1 MNEYQEFLKQ
11 KQKAKEHKG
20 FAALP
25 MNDKLFP
32 FQQFIVEHNLS
43 KGKHAVFADCG
54 LGKTVMELE
63 TASQIVRHTN
73 KPVLIL
79 APLVVVAQTQREAE
93 KFGFDLDKVTI
104 TNFENLHNINP
115 LEYAGLIV
123 DESSIMKNFEG
134 QIKKQL
140 FKYFHN
146 TPYKF
151 AFTATPSP
159 NDPMELANHS
169 EFLGYQSRLG
179 MLATYFINDQD
190 HTSKWRLKGHA
201 DKIFWQWMAS
211 WCVFI
216 DNPNSLGYEIEGYK
230 LPKLNIFEIIADGT
244 DFSNDKLTLTQRR
257 NVRKET
263 LNIRCQKA
271 ADIVNSSDEQ
281 WLIWCSLND
290 ESAKLK
296 EYINESYEV
305 KGSDNS
311 KYKAETMIK
320 FSNNEIKSLV
330 TKPSIAGFGMNWQQC
345 NNMIFVGLSDSYEQY
360 YQAIRRCW
368 RFGQTKEVN
377 VYIILSAKE
386 GTVKENIAR
395 KEEDAKYMQSQMVEL
410 TKEITQKELHSTSR
424 IVTEYIPQI
433 EMILPKLEEMKCKL

>member
-1 MNEYQEFLKQ
+1 MNEYHEFLKQ

-32 FQQFIVEHNLS
+32 FQQFIVERNIS

-79 APLVVVAQTQREAE
+79 APLVVVAQTKREAE

-104 TNFENLHNINP
+104 ANFENLHNISP
-115 LEYAGLIV
+115 QEYAGLIV

-140 FKYFHN
+140 FEYFHN

-201 DKIFWQWMAS
+201 VEKFYQFVSDWAIMLT
-211 WCVFI
+211 
-216 DNPNSLGYEIEGYK
+216 NPADIGYPMQGYDLSEVIYK
-230 LPKLNIFEIIADGT
+230 EHQLITEN
-244 DFSNDKLTLTQRR
+244 DFSNGMLFPSLAVSATDFNKELRRTKEQR
-257 NVRKET
+257 
-263 LNIRCQKA
+263 IAKA
-271 ADIVNSSDEQ
+271 IEIANANEEPHIV
-281 WLIWCSLND
+281 WVKHND
-290 ESAKLK
+290 EGK
-296 EYINESYEV
+296 EVTAGIRGAVEV
-305 KGSDNS
+305 SGSD
-311 KYKAETMIK
+311 KPEEKAQKLLDFVDGK
-320 FSNNEIKSLV
+320 FRVLV
-330 TKPSIAGFGMNWQQC
+330 TKPKIAQYGLNFQHCLNQTFMSPDFSFEGF
-345 NNMIFVGLSDSYEQY
+345 
-360 YQAIRRCW
+360 YQAVRRSH
-368 RFGQTKEVN
+368 RFGKKGYVTVN
-377 VYIILSAKE
+377 
-386 GTVKENIAR
+386 
-395 KEEDAKYMQSQMVEL
+395 
-410 TKEITQKELHSTSR
+410 
-424 IVTEYIPQI
+424 IVTTDTMQNVISIIKEKEKQFKQMQQL
-433 EMILPKLEEMKCKL
+433 MINNQTLWNNQNSQLYTAIA

>member
-1 MNEYQEFLKQ
+1 MNEYQEFLKS
-11 KQKAKEHKG
+11 KQKSKEHKG

-32 FQQFIVEHNLS
+32 FQQFIVERNIS

-63 TASQIVRHTN
+63 TASQIVRYTN

-93 KFGFDLDKVTI
+93 KFGFDLDKITI

-115 LEYAGLIV
+115 QEYAGLIV

-140 FKYFHN
+140 FEYFHN

-201 DKIFWQWMAS
+201 VEKFYQFVSS
-211 WCVFI
+211 WAI
-216 DNPNSLGYEIEGYK
+216 MLTNPADIGYPMQGYDLSEVIYK
-230 LPKLNIFEIIADGT
+230 EHQIIT
-244 DFSNDKLTLTQRR
+244 ENDFSNGMLFPNLAVSATDFNKELRRTKEQR
-257 NVRKET
+257 
-263 LNIRCQKA
+263 IAKA
-271 ADIVNSSDEQ
+271 IEIANANEDPHIV
-281 WLIWCSLND
+281 WVKHND
-290 ESAKLK
+290 EGK
-296 EYINESYEV
+296 EVTAGIRGAVEV
-305 KGSDNS
+305 SGSD
-311 KYKAETMIK
+311 KPEDKAQKLLDFVDGK
-320 FSNNEIKSLV
+320 FRVLV
-330 TKPSIAGFGMNWQQC
+330 TKPKIAQYGLNFQHCLNQTFMSPDFSFEGF
-345 NNMIFVGLSDSYEQY
+345 
-360 YQAIRRCW
+360 YQAVRRSH
-368 RFGQTKEVN
+368 RFGKKGDVTVN
-377 VYIILSAKE
+377 
-386 GTVKENIAR
+386 
-395 KEEDAKYMQSQMVEL
+395 
-410 TKEITQKELHSTSR
+410 
-424 IVTEYIPQI
+424 IVTTDTMQNVISIIKEKEKQFKQMQQL
-433 EMILPKLEEMKCKL
+433 MINNQTLWNNQNSQLYTAIA

>member
-32 FQQFIVEHNLS
+32 FQQFIVERNLS

-115 LEYAGLIV
+115 QEYAGLIV

-134 QIKKQL
+134 KIKQQL
-140 FKYFHN
+140 FEYFHN

-201 DKIFWQWMAS
+201 VEKFYQFVSEWAIMLT
-211 WCVFI
+211 
-216 DNPNSLGYEIEGYK
+216 NPADIGYPMQGYDLSEVIYK
-230 LPKLNIFEIIADGT
+230 EHQIIT
-244 DFSNDKLTLTQRR
+244 ENDFSNGMLFPNLAVSATDFNKELRRTKEQR
-257 NVRKET
+257 
-263 LNIRCQKA
+263 IAKA
-271 ADIVNSSDEQ
+271 IEIANANEEPHIV
-281 WLIWCSLND
+281 WVKHND
-290 ESAKLK
+290 EGK
-296 EYINESYEV
+296 EVTTGIRGAVEV
-305 KGSDNS
+305 SGSD
-311 KYKAETMIK
+311 KPEEKAQKLLDFVDGK
-320 FSNNEIKSLV
+320 FRVLV
-330 TKPSIAGFGMNWQQC
+330 TKPKIAQYGLNFQHCLNQTFMSPDFSFEGF
-345 NNMIFVGLSDSYEQY
+345 
-360 YQAIRRCW
+360 YQAVRRSH
-368 RFGQTKEVN
+368 RFGKKGDVTVN
-377 VYIILSAKE
+377 
-386 GTVKENIAR
+386 
-395 KEEDAKYMQSQMVEL
+395 
-410 TKEITQKELHSTSR
+410 
-424 IVTEYIPQI
+424 IVTTDTMQNVISIIREKEKQFKQMQQL
-433 EMILPKLEEMKCKL
+433 MINNQTLWNNQNSQLYTAIA

>member
-32 FQQFIVEHNLS
+32 FQQFIVERNLS

-73 KPVLIL
+73 KTVLIL
-79 APLVVVAQTQREAE
+79 APLVVVAQTKREAE

-115 LEYAGLIV
+115 QEYAGLIV

-140 FKYFHN
+140 FEYFHN

-201 DKIFWQWMAS
+201 VEKFYQFVSDWAIMLT
-211 WCVFI
+211 
-216 DNPNSLGYEIEGYK
+216 NPADIGYPMQGYDLSEVIYK
-230 LPKLNIFEIIADGT
+230 EHQLITEN
-244 DFSNDKLTLTQRR
+244 DFSNGMLFPSLAVSATDFNKELRRTKEQR
-257 NVRKET
+257 
-263 LNIRCQKA
+263 IAKA
-271 ADIVNSSDEQ
+271 IEIANANEDPHIV
-281 WLIWCSLND
+281 WVKHND
-290 ESAKLK
+290 EGK
-296 EYINESYEV
+296 EVTAGIRGAVEV
-305 KGSDNS
+305 SGSD
-311 KYKAETMIK
+311 KPEEKAQKLLDFVDGK
-320 FSNNEIKSLV
+320 FRVLV
-330 TKPSIAGFGMNWQQC
+330 TKPKIAQYGLNFQHCLNQTFMSPDFSFEGF
-345 NNMIFVGLSDSYEQY
+345 
-360 YQAIRRCW
+360 YQAVRRSH
-368 RFGQTKEVN
+368 RFGKKGDVTVN
-377 VYIILSAKE
+377 
-386 GTVKENIAR
+386 
-395 KEEDAKYMQSQMVEL
+395 
-410 TKEITQKELHSTSR
+410 
-424 IVTEYIPQI
+424 IVTTDTMQNVISIIKEKEKQFKQMQQL
-433 EMILPKLEEMKCKL
+433 MINNQTLWNNQNSQLYTAIA

>member
-32 FQQFIVEHNLS
+32 FQQFIVERNLS

-79 APLVVVAQTQREAE
+79 APLVVVAQTKRESE

-115 LEYAGLIV
+115 LDYAGLIV

-140 FKYFHN
+140 FEYFHN

-201 DKIFWQWMAS
+201 IEKFYQFVSDWAIMLT
-211 WCVFI
+211 
-216 DNPNSLGYEIEGYK
+216 NPADIGYPMQGYDLSEVIYK
-230 LPKLNIFEIIADGT
+230 EHQLITEN
-244 DFSNDKLTLTQRR
+244 DFSNGMLFPSLAVSATDFNKELRRTKEQR
-257 NVRKET
+257 
-263 LNIRCQKA
+263 IAKA
-271 ADIVNSSDEQ
+271 IEIANANEEPHIV
-281 WLIWCSLND
+281 WVKHND
-290 ESAKLK
+290 EGK
-296 EYINESYEV
+296 EVTAGIRGAVEV
-305 KGSDNS
+305 SGSD
-311 KYKAETMIK
+311 KPEEKAQKLLDFVDGK
-320 FSNNEIKSLV
+320 FRVLV
-330 TKPSIAGFGMNWQQC
+330 TKPKIAQYGLNFQHCLNQTFMSPDFSFEGF
-345 NNMIFVGLSDSYEQY
+345 
-360 YQAIRRCW
+360 YQAVRRSH
-368 RFGQTKEVN
+368 RFGKKGDVTVN
-377 VYIILSAKE
+377 
-386 GTVKENIAR
+386 
-395 KEEDAKYMQSQMVEL
+395 
-410 TKEITQKELHSTSR
+410 
-424 IVTEYIPQI
+424 IVTTDTMQNVISIIREKEKQFKQMQQL
-433 EMILPKLEEMKCKL
+433 MINNQTLWNNQNSQLYTAIA

>member
-32 FQQFIVEHNLS
+32 FQQFIVERNLS

-54 LGKTVMELE
+54 LGKTVMQLE
-63 TASQIVRHTN
+63 TATQIVRHAN

-79 APLVVVAQTQREAE
+79 APLVVVAQTKREAE

-104 TNFENLHNINP
+104 TNFENLHNVNP
-115 LEYAGLIV
+115 QEYAGLIV

-140 FKYFHN
+140 FEYFHN

-201 DKIFWQWMAS
+201 VEKFYQFVSDWAIMLT
-211 WCVFI
+211 
-216 DNPNSLGYEIEGYK
+216 NPADIGYPMQGYDLSEVIYK
-230 LPKLNIFEIIADGT
+230 EHQLITEN
-244 DFSNDKLTLTQRR
+244 DFSNGMLFPSLAVSATDFNKELRRTKEQR
-257 NVRKET
+257 
-263 LNIRCQKA
+263 IAKA
-271 ADIVNSSDEQ
+271 IEIANANEEPHIV
-281 WLIWCSLND
+281 WVKHND
-290 ESAKLK
+290 EGK
-296 EYINESYEV
+296 EVTAGIRGAVEV
-305 KGSDNS
+305 SGSD
-311 KYKAETMIK
+311 KPEEKAQKLLDFVDGK
-320 FSNNEIKSLV
+320 FRVLV
-330 TKPSIAGFGMNWQQC
+330 TKPKIAQYGLNFQHCLNQTFMSPDFSFEGF
-345 NNMIFVGLSDSYEQY
+345 
-360 YQAIRRCW
+360 YQAVRRSH
-368 RFGQTKEVN
+368 RFGKKGDVTVN
-377 VYIILSAKE
+377 
-386 GTVKENIAR
+386 
-395 KEEDAKYMQSQMVEL
+395 
-410 TKEITQKELHSTSR
+410 
-424 IVTEYIPQI
+424 IVTTDTMQNVISIIKEKEKQFKQMQQL
-433 EMILPKLEEMKCKL
+433 MINNQTLWNNQNSQLYTAIA

>member
-1 MNEYQEFLKQ
+1 MNEYQEFLKS
-11 KQKAKEHKG
+11 KQKSKEHKG
-20 FAALP
+20 FASLP

-32 FQQFIVEHNLS
+32 FQQFIVERNLS

-79 APLVVVAQTQREAE
+79 APLVVVAQTKREAE

-115 LEYAGLIV
+115 HEYAGLIV

-140 FKYFHN
+140 FEYFHN

-201 DKIFWQWMAS
+201 IEKFYQFVSS
-211 WCVFI
+211 WAI
-216 DNPNSLGYEIEGYK
+216 MLTNPADIGYPMQGYDLSEVIYK
-230 LPKLNIFEIIADGT
+230 EHQLITEN
-244 DFSNDKLTLTQRR
+244 DFSNGMLFPSLAVSATDFNKELRRTKEQR
-257 NVRKET
+257 
-263 LNIRCQKA
+263 IAKA
-271 ADIVNSSDEQ
+271 IEIANANEEPHIV
-281 WLIWCSLND
+281 WVKHND
-290 ESAKLK
+290 EGK
-296 EYINESYEV
+296 EVTAGIHGAVEV
-305 KGSDNS
+305 SGSD
-311 KYKAETMIK
+311 KPEEKAQKLLDFVDGK
-320 FSNNEIKSLV
+320 FRVLV
-330 TKPSIAGFGMNWQQC
+330 TKPKIAQYGLNFQHCLNQTFMSPDFSFEGF
-345 NNMIFVGLSDSYEQY
+345 
-360 YQAIRRCW
+360 YQAVRRSH
-368 RFGQTKEVN
+368 RFGKKGDVTVN
-377 VYIILSAKE
+377 
-386 GTVKENIAR
+386 
-395 KEEDAKYMQSQMVEL
+395 
-410 TKEITQKELHSTSR
+410 
-424 IVTEYIPQI
+424 IVTTDTMQNVISIIKEKEKQFKQMQQL
-433 EMILPKLEEMKCKL
+433 MINNQTLWNNQNTEPYTAIA

>member
-1 MNEYQEFLKQ
+1 MNEYQEFLKS

-32 FQQFIVEHNLS
+32 FQQFIVERNLS
-43 KGKHAVFADCG
+43 RGKHAVFADCG

-79 APLVVVAQTQREAE
+79 APLVVVAQTKREAE
-93 KFGFDLDKVTI
+93 KFGFDLNKVTI

-140 FKYFHN
+140 FEYFHN

-201 DKIFWQWMAS
+201 IEKFYQFVSS
-211 WCVFI
+211 WAI
-216 DNPNSLGYEIEGYK
+216 MLTNPADIGYPMQGYDLSEVIYK
-230 LPKLNIFEIIADGT
+230 DYQIIT
-244 DFSNDKLTLTQRR
+244 ENDFSNGMLFPNLAVSATDFNKELRRTKEQR
-257 NVRKET
+257 
-263 LNIRCQKA
+263 IAKA
-271 ADIVNSSDEQ
+271 IEIANANEDPHIV
-281 WLIWCSLND
+281 WVKHND
-290 ESAKLK
+290 EGK
-296 EYINESYEV
+296 EVTAGIRGAVEV
-305 KGSDNS
+305 SGSD
-311 KYKAETMIK
+311 KPEEKAQKLLDFVDGK
-320 FSNNEIKSLV
+320 FRVLV
-330 TKPSIAGFGMNWQQC
+330 TKPKIAQYGLNFQHCLNQTFMSPDFSFEGF
-345 NNMIFVGLSDSYEQY
+345 
-360 YQAIRRCW
+360 YQAVRRSH
-368 RFGQTKEVN
+368 RFGKKGDVTVN
-377 VYIILSAKE
+377 
-386 GTVKENIAR
+386 
-395 KEEDAKYMQSQMVEL
+395 
-410 TKEITQKELHSTSR
+410 
-424 IVTEYIPQI
+424 IVTTDTMQNVISIIREKEKQFKQMQQL
-433 EMILPKLEEMKCKL
+433 MINNQTLWNNQNSQLYTAIA

>member
-1 MNEYQEFLKQ
+1 MNEYQEFLKM

-32 FQQFIVEHNLS
+32 FQQFIVERNLS

-79 APLVVVAQTQREAE
+79 APLVVVAQTKREAE
-93 KFGFDLDKVTI
+93 KFGFDLDKITI

-134 QIKKQL
+134 KIKQQL
-140 FKYFHN
+140 FEYFHN

-201 DKIFWQWMAS
+201 VEKFYQFVSDWAIMLT
-211 WCVFI
+211 
-216 DNPNSLGYEIEGYK
+216 NPADIGYPMQGYDLSEVIYK
-230 LPKLNIFEIIADGT
+230 EHQLITEN
-244 DFSNDKLTLTQRR
+244 DFSNGMLFPSLAVSATEFNKELRRTKEQR
-257 NVRKET
+257 
-263 LNIRCQKA
+263 IAKA
-271 ADIVNSSDEQ
+271 IDIANANEEPHIV
-281 WLIWCSLND
+281 WVKHND
-290 ESAKLK
+290 EGK
-296 EYINESYEV
+296 EVTAGIRGAVEV
-305 KGSDNS
+305 SGSD
-311 KYKAETMIK
+311 KPEEKAQKLLDFVDGK
-320 FSNNEIKSLV
+320 FRVLV
-330 TKPSIAGFGMNWQQC
+330 TKPKIAQYGLNFQHCLNQTFMSPDFSFEGF
-345 NNMIFVGLSDSYEQY
+345 
-360 YQAIRRCW
+360 YQAVRRSH
-368 RFGQTKEVN
+368 RFGKKGDVTVN
-377 VYIILSAKE
+377 
-386 GTVKENIAR
+386 
-395 KEEDAKYMQSQMVEL
+395 
-410 TKEITQKELHSTSR
+410 
-424 IVTEYIPQI
+424 IVTTDTMQNVISIIKEKEKQFKQMQQL
-433 EMILPKLEEMKCKL
+433 MINNQTLWNNQNSQLYTAIA

>member
-1 MNEYQEFLKQ
+1 MNEYQEFLKS

-20 FAALP
+20 FASLP

-32 FQQFIVEHNLS
+32 FQQFIVERNLS

-79 APLVVVAQTQREAE
+79 APLVVVAQTKREAE

-140 FKYFHN
+140 FEYFHN

-201 DKIFWQWMAS
+201 IEKFYQFVSS
-211 WCVFI
+211 WAI
-216 DNPNSLGYEIEGYK
+216 MLTNPADIGYPMQGYDLSEVIYK
-230 LPKLNIFEIIADGT
+230 EHQLITEN
-244 DFSNDKLTLTQRR
+244 DFSNGMLFPSLAVSATDFNKELRRTKEQR
-257 NVRKET
+257 
-263 LNIRCQKA
+263 IAKA
-271 ADIVNSSDEQ
+271 IEIANANEEPHIV
-281 WLIWCSLND
+281 WVKHND
-290 ESAKLK
+290 EGK
-296 EYINESYEV
+296 EVTAGIHGAVEV
-305 KGSDNS
+305 SGSD
-311 KYKAETMIK
+311 KPEEKAQKLLDFVDGK
-320 FSNNEIKSLV
+320 FRVLV
-330 TKPSIAGFGMNWQQC
+330 TKPKIAQYGLNFQHCLNQTFMSPDFSFEGF
-345 NNMIFVGLSDSYEQY
+345 
-360 YQAIRRCW
+360 YQAVRRSH
-368 RFGQTKEVN
+368 RFGKKGDVTVN
-377 VYIILSAKE
+377 
-386 GTVKENIAR
+386 
-395 KEEDAKYMQSQMVEL
+395 
-410 TKEITQKELHSTSR
+410 
-424 IVTEYIPQI
+424 IVTTDTMQNVISIIKEKEKQFKQMQQL
-433 EMILPKLEEMKCKL
+433 MINNQTLWNNQNSQLYTAIA

>member
-1 MNEYQEFLKQ
+1 MNEYQEFLKS
-11 KQKAKEHKG
+11 KQRSKEHKG

-32 FQQFIVEHNLS
+32 FQQFIVERNIS

-63 TASQIVRHTN
+63 TATQIVRHTN

-115 LEYAGLIV
+115 QEYAGLIV

-134 QIKKQL
+134 EIKKQI
-140 FKYFHN
+140 FEYFHN

-190 HTSKWRLKGHA
+190 HTSKWRLKRHA
-201 DKIFWQWMAS
+201 IEKFYQFVSS
-211 WCVFI
+211 WAI
-216 DNPNSLGYEIEGYK
+216 MLTNPADIGYPMQGYDLSEVIYK
-230 LPKLNIFEIIADGT
+230 DHQIIT
-244 DFSNDKLTLTQRR
+244 ENDFSNGMLFPNLAVSATDFNKELRRTKEQR
-257 NVRKET
+257 
-263 LNIRCQKA
+263 IAKA
-271 ADIVNSSDEQ
+271 IEIANANEESHIV
-281 WLIWCSLND
+281 WVKHND
-290 ESAKLK
+290 EGK
-296 EYINESYEV
+296 EVTAGIHGAVEV
-305 KGSDNS
+305 SGSD
-311 KYKAETMIK
+311 KPEEKAQKLLDFVDGK
-320 FSNNEIKSLV
+320 FRVLV
-330 TKPSIAGFGMNWQQC
+330 TKPKIAQYGLNFQHCLNQTFMSPDFSFEGF
-345 NNMIFVGLSDSYEQY
+345 
-360 YQAIRRCW
+360 YQAVRRSH
-368 RFGQTKEVN
+368 RFGKKGDVTVN
-377 VYIILSAKE
+377 
-386 GTVKENIAR
+386 
-395 KEEDAKYMQSQMVEL
+395 
-410 TKEITQKELHSTSR
+410 
-424 IVTEYIPQI
+424 IVTTDTMQNVISIIKEKEKQFKQMQQL
-433 EMILPKLEEMKCKL
+433 MINNQTLWNNQNSQLYTAIA

>member
-1 MNEYQEFLKQ
+1 MNEYHEFLKQ

-32 FQQFIVEHNLS
+32 FQQFIVERNLS

-79 APLVVVAQTQREAE
+79 APLVVVAQTKREAE
-93 KFGFDLDKVTI
+93 KFGFDLDKITI

-115 LEYAGLIV
+115 QEYAGLIV

-140 FKYFHN
+140 FEYFHN

-201 DKIFWQWMAS
+201 VEKFYQFVSEWAIMLT
-211 WCVFI
+211 
-216 DNPNSLGYEIEGYK
+216 NPADIGYPMQGYDLSEVIYK
-230 LPKLNIFEIIADGT
+230 EHQLITEN
-244 DFSNDKLTLTQRR
+244 DFSNGMLFPSLAVSATDFNKELRRTKEQR
-257 NVRKET
+257 
-263 LNIRCQKA
+263 IAKA
-271 ADIVNSSDEQ
+271 IEIANANEEPHIV
-281 WLIWCSLND
+281 WVKHND
-290 ESAKLK
+290 EGK
-296 EYINESYEV
+296 EVTAGIRGAVEV
-305 KGSDNS
+305 SGSD
-311 KYKAETMIK
+311 KPEEKAQKLLDFVDGK
-320 FSNNEIKSLV
+320 FRVLV
-330 TKPSIAGFGMNWQQC
+330 TKPKIAQYGLNFQHCLNQTFMSPDFSFEGF
-345 NNMIFVGLSDSYEQY
+345 
-360 YQAIRRCW
+360 YQAVRRSH
-368 RFGQTKEVN
+368 RFGKKGDVTVN
-377 VYIILSAKE
+377 
-386 GTVKENIAR
+386 
-395 KEEDAKYMQSQMVEL
+395 
-410 TKEITQKELHSTSR
+410 
-424 IVTEYIPQI
+424 IVTTDTMQNVISIIKEKEKQFKQMQQL
-433 EMILPKLEEMKCKL
+433 MINNQTLWNNQNSQLYTAIA

>member
-32 FQQFIVEHNLS
+32 FQQFIVERNLS

-79 APLVVVAQTQREAE
+79 APLVVVAQTKREAE

-115 LEYAGLIV
+115 QEYAGLIV

-140 FKYFHN
+140 FEYFHN

-201 DKIFWQWMAS
+201 VEKFYQFVSDWAIMLT
-211 WCVFI
+211 
-216 DNPNSLGYEIEGYK
+216 NPADIGYPMQGYDLSEVIYK
-230 LPKLNIFEIIADGT
+230 EHQLITKN
-244 DFSNDKLTLTQRR
+244 DFSNGMLFPSLAVSATEFNKELRRTKEQR
-257 NVRKET
+257 
-263 LNIRCQKA
+263 IAKA
-271 ADIVNSSDEQ
+271 IDIANANEEPHIV
-281 WLIWCSLND
+281 WVKHND
-290 ESAKLK
+290 EGK
-296 EYINESYEV
+296 EVTAGIRGAVEV
-305 KGSDNS
+305 SGSD
-311 KYKAETMIK
+311 KPEEKAQKLLDFVDGK
-320 FSNNEIKSLV
+320 FRVLV
-330 TKPSIAGFGMNWQQC
+330 TKPKIAQYGLNFQHCLNQTFMSPDFSFEGF
-345 NNMIFVGLSDSYEQY
+345 
-360 YQAIRRCW
+360 YQAVRRSH
-368 RFGQTKEVN
+368 RFGKKGDVTVN
-377 VYIILSAKE
+377 
-386 GTVKENIAR
+386 
-395 KEEDAKYMQSQMVEL
+395 
-410 TKEITQKELHSTSR
+410 
-424 IVTEYIPQI
+424 IVTTDTMQNVISIIKEKEKQFKQMQQL
-433 EMILPKLEEMKCKL
+433 MINNQTLWNNQNSQLYTAIA

>member
-32 FQQFIVEHNLS
+32 FQQFIVERNLS

-63 TASQIVRHTN
+63 TANQIVRHTN
-73 KPVLIL
+73 KPVIIL
-79 APLVVVAQTQREAE
+79 APLVVVAQTKREAE

-115 LEYAGLIV
+115 QEYAGLIV

-140 FKYFHN
+140 FEYFHN

-201 DKIFWQWMAS
+201 VEKFYQFVSS
-211 WCVFI
+211 WAI
-216 DNPNSLGYEIEGYK
+216 MLTNPADIGYPMQGYDLSEVIYK
-230 LPKLNIFEIIADGT
+230 EHQLITEN
-244 DFSNDKLTLTQRR
+244 DFSNGMLFPSLAVSATDFNKELRRTKEQR
-257 NVRKET
+257 
-263 LNIRCQKA
+263 IAKA
-271 ADIVNSSDEQ
+271 IEIANANEEPHIV
-281 WLIWCSLND
+281 WVKHND
-290 ESAKLK
+290 EGK
-296 EYINESYEV
+296 EVTAGIRGAVEV
-305 KGSDNS
+305 SGSD
-311 KYKAETMIK
+311 KPEEKAQKLLDFVDGK
-320 FSNNEIKSLV
+320 FRVLV
-330 TKPSIAGFGMNWQQC
+330 TKPKIAQYGLNFQHCLNQTFMSPDFSFEGF
-345 NNMIFVGLSDSYEQY
+345 
-360 YQAIRRCW
+360 YQAVRRSH
-368 RFGQTKEVN
+368 RFGKKGDVTVN
-377 VYIILSAKE
+377 
-386 GTVKENIAR
+386 
-395 KEEDAKYMQSQMVEL
+395 
-410 TKEITQKELHSTSR
+410 
-424 IVTEYIPQI
+424 IVTTDTMQNVISIIKEKEKQFKQMQQL
-433 EMILPKLEEMKCKL
+433 MINNQTLWNSQNSQPYTAIA

>member
-32 FQQFIVEHNLS
+32 FQQFIVERNIS

-79 APLVVVAQTQREAE
+79 APLVVVAQTKREAE

-104 TNFENLHNINP
+104 TNFENLHKINP
-115 LEYAGLIV
+115 QEYAGLIV

-140 FKYFHN
+140 FEYFHN

-201 DKIFWQWMAS
+201 VEKFYQFVSS
-211 WCVFI
+211 WAI
-216 DNPNSLGYEIEGYK
+216 MLTNPSDIGYPMQGYDLSEVIYK
-230 LPKLNIFEIIADGT
+230 EHQLITEN
-244 DFSNDKLTLTQRR
+244 DFSNGMLFPSLAVSATDFNKELRRTKDQR
-257 NVRKET
+257 
-263 LNIRCQKA
+263 IAKA
-271 ADIVNSSDEQ
+271 IDIANANEEPHIV
-281 WLIWCSLND
+281 WVKHND
-290 ESAKLK
+290 EGK
-296 EYINESYEV
+296 EVTTGISGAVEV
-305 KGSDNS
+305 SGSD
-311 KYKAETMIK
+311 KPEEKAQKLLDFVDGK
-320 FSNNEIKSLV
+320 FRVLV
-330 TKPSIAGFGMNWQQC
+330 TKPKIAQYGLNFQHCLNQTFMSPDFSFEGF
-345 NNMIFVGLSDSYEQY
+345 
-360 YQAIRRCW
+360 YQAVRRSH
-368 RFGQTKEVN
+368 RFGKKGDVTVN
-377 VYIILSAKE
+377 
-386 GTVKENIAR
+386 
-395 KEEDAKYMQSQMVEL
+395 
-410 TKEITQKELHSTSR
+410 
-424 IVTEYIPQI
+424 IVTTDTMQNVISIIKEKEKQFKQMQQL
-433 EMILPKLEEMKCKL
+433 MINNQTLWNNQNTEPYTAIA

>member
-1 MNEYQEFLKQ
+1 MNEYQEFLKS
-11 KQKAKEHKG
+11 KQKSKEHKG

-32 FQQFIVEHNLS
+32 FQQFIVERNLS

-140 FKYFHN
+140 FEYFHN

-201 DKIFWQWMAS
+201 IEKFYQFVSS
-211 WCVFI
+211 WAI
-216 DNPNSLGYEIEGYK
+216 MLTNPADIGYPMQGYDLSEVIYK
-230 LPKLNIFEIIADGT
+230 EHQLITEN
-244 DFSNDKLTLTQRR
+244 DFSNGMLFPSLAVSATDFNKELRRTKEQR
-257 NVRKET
+257 
-263 LNIRCQKA
+263 IAKA
-271 ADIVNSSDEQ
+271 IEIANANEEPHIV
-281 WLIWCSLND
+281 WVKHND
-290 ESAKLK
+290 EGK
-296 EYINESYEV
+296 EVTAGIHGAVEV
-305 KGSDNS
+305 SGSD
-311 KYKAETMIK
+311 KPEEKAQKLLDFVDGK
-320 FSNNEIKSLV
+320 FRVLV
-330 TKPSIAGFGMNWQQC
+330 TKPKIAQYGLNFQHCLNQTFMSPDFSFEGF
-345 NNMIFVGLSDSYEQY
+345 
-360 YQAIRRCW
+360 YQAVRRSH
-368 RFGQTKEVN
+368 RFGKKGDVTVN
-377 VYIILSAKE
+377 
-386 GTVKENIAR
+386 
-395 KEEDAKYMQSQMVEL
+395 
-410 TKEITQKELHSTSR
+410 
-424 IVTEYIPQI
+424 IVTTDTMQNVISIIREKEKQFKQMQQL
-433 EMILPKLEEMKCKL
+433 MINNQTLWNNQNTEPYTAIA

>member
-1 MNEYQEFLKQ
+1 MNEYQEFLKS
-11 KQKAKEHKG
+11 KQKSKEHKG

-32 FQQFIVEHNLS
+32 FQQFIVERNLS

-73 KPVLIL
+73 KPVLII
-79 APLVVVAQTQREAE
+79 APLVVVAQTKREAE
-93 KFGFDLDKVTI
+93 KFEFDIDKVTI

-115 LEYAGLIV
+115 QEYAGLIV

-140 FKYFHN
+140 FEYFHN

-201 DKIFWQWMAS
+201 VEKFYQFVSDWAIMLT
-211 WCVFI
+211 
-216 DNPNSLGYEIEGYK
+216 NPADIGYPMQGYDLSEVIYK
-230 LPKLNIFEIIADGT
+230 EHQIIT
-244 DFSNDKLTLTQRR
+244 ENDFSNGMLFPSLAVSATDFNKELRRTKEQR
-257 NVRKET
+257 
-263 LNIRCQKA
+263 IAKA
-271 ADIVNSSDEQ
+271 IEIANA
-281 WLIWCSLND
+281 ND
-290 ESAKLK
+290 EPHIVWVKHNDEGK
-296 EYINESYEV
+296 EVTAGIRGAVEV
-305 KGSDNS
+305 SGSD
-311 KYKAETMIK
+311 KPEEKAQKLLDFVDGK
-320 FSNNEIKSLV
+320 FRVLV
-330 TKPSIAGFGMNWQQC
+330 TKPKIAQYGLNFQHCLNQTFMSPDFSFEGF
-345 NNMIFVGLSDSYEQY
+345 
-360 YQAIRRCW
+360 YQAVRRSH
-368 RFGQTKEVN
+368 RFGKKGDVTVN
-377 VYIILSAKE
+377 
-386 GTVKENIAR
+386 
-395 KEEDAKYMQSQMVEL
+395 
-410 TKEITQKELHSTSR
+410 
-424 IVTEYIPQI
+424 IVTTDTMQNVISIIKEKEKQFKQMQQL
-433 EMILPKLEEMKCKL
+433 MINNQTLWNNQNSQLYTATA

>member
-32 FQQFIVEHNLS
+32 FQQFIVERNLS

-54 LGKTVMELE
+54 LGKTVMEIE

-79 APLVVVAQTQREAE
+79 APLVVVAQTKREAE

-115 LEYAGLIV
+115 QEYAGLIV

-140 FKYFHN
+140 FEYFHN

-201 DKIFWQWMAS
+201 VEKFYQFVSDWAIMLT
-211 WCVFI
+211 
-216 DNPNSLGYEIEGYK
+216 NPADIGYPMQGYDLSEVIYK
-230 LPKLNIFEIIADGT
+230 EHQLITEN
-244 DFSNDKLTLTQRR
+244 DFSNGMLFPSLAVSATEFNKELRRTKEQRIAKAIDIA
-257 NVRKET
+257 NANEEPHIVWVKHNDEGKEVT
-263 LNIRCQKA
+263 
-271 ADIVNSSDEQ
+271 ADIRGAV
-281 WLIWCSLND
+281 
-290 ESAKLK
+290 
-296 EYINESYEV
+296 EV
-305 KGSDNS
+305 SGSD
-311 KYKAETMIK
+311 KPEEKAQKLLDFVDGK
-320 FSNNEIKSLV
+320 FRVLV
-330 TKPSIAGFGMNWQQC
+330 TKPKIAQYGLNFQHCLNQTFMSPDFSFEGF
-345 NNMIFVGLSDSYEQY
+345 
-360 YQAIRRCW
+360 YQAVRRSH
-368 RFGQTKEVN
+368 RFGKKGDVTVN
-377 VYIILSAKE
+377 
-386 GTVKENIAR
+386 
-395 KEEDAKYMQSQMVEL
+395 
-410 TKEITQKELHSTSR
+410 
-424 IVTEYIPQI
+424 IVTTDTMQNVISIIKEKEKQFKQMQQL
-433 EMILPKLEEMKCKL
+433 MINNQTLWNNQNSQLYTAIA

>member
-1 MNEYQEFLKQ
+1 MNEYQEFLKS
-11 KQKAKEHKG
+11 KQRSKEHKG

-32 FQQFIVEHNLS
+32 FQQFIVERNLS

-63 TASQIVRHTN
+63 TATQIVRHTN

-115 LEYAGLIV
+115 QEYAGLIV

-134 QIKKQL
+134 KIKQQL
-140 FKYFHN
+140 FEYFHN

-201 DKIFWQWMAS
+201 IEKFYQFVSS
-211 WCVFI
+211 WAI
-216 DNPNSLGYEIEGYK
+216 MLTNPADIGYPMQGYDLSDVIYK
-230 LPKLNIFEIIADGT
+230 DHQIITENDFSNGMLFPNLAVSAT
-244 DFSNDKLTLTQRR
+244 DFSKELRRTKEQR
-257 NVRKET
+257 
-263 LNIRCQKA
+263 IAKA
-271 ADIVNSSDEQ
+271 IEIANANEDPHIV
-281 WLIWCSLND
+281 WVKHND
-290 ESAKLK
+290 EGK
-296 EYINESYEV
+296 EVTAGIRGAVEV
-305 KGSDNS
+305 SGSD
-311 KYKAETMIK
+311 KPEDKAQKLLDFVDGK
-320 FSNNEIKSLV
+320 FRVLV
-330 TKPSIAGFGMNWQQC
+330 TKPKIAQYGLNFQHCLNQTFMSPDFSFEGF
-345 NNMIFVGLSDSYEQY
+345 
-360 YQAIRRCW
+360 YQAVRRSH
-368 RFGQTKEVN
+368 RFGKKGDVTVN
-377 VYIILSAKE
+377 
-386 GTVKENIAR
+386 
-395 KEEDAKYMQSQMVEL
+395 
-410 TKEITQKELHSTSR
+410 
-424 IVTEYIPQI
+424 IVTTDTMQNVISIIKEKEKQFKQMQQL
-433 EMILPKLEEMKCKL
+433 MINNQTLWNNQNSQLYTATA

>member
-32 FQQFIVEHNLS
+32 FQQFIVERNLS

-73 KPVLIL
+73 KPVIIL
-79 APLVVVAQTQREAE
+79 APLVVVAQTKREAE
-93 KFGFDLDKVTI
+93 KFGFDLDKVMI

-115 LEYAGLIV
+115 QEYAGLIV

-134 QIKKQL
+134 KIKKQL
-140 FKYFHN
+140 FEYFHN

-201 DKIFWQWMAS
+201 VEKFYQFVSDWAIMLT
-211 WCVFI
+211 
-216 DNPNSLGYEIEGYK
+216 NPADIGYPMQGYDLSEVIYK
-230 LPKLNIFEIIADGT
+230 EHQLITEN
-244 DFSNDKLTLTQRR
+244 DFSNGMLFPSLAVSATDFNKELRRTKDQR
-257 NVRKET
+257 
-263 LNIRCQKA
+263 IAKA
-271 ADIVNSSDEQ
+271 IEIANANEEPHIV
-281 WLIWCSLND
+281 WVKHND
-290 ESAKLK
+290 EGKEVTAGIRGAVEVSGGDKPEEKAQKLLDF
-296 EYINESYEV
+296 V
-305 KGSDNS
+305 DG
-311 KYKAETMIK
+311 K
-320 FSNNEIKSLV
+320 FRVLV
-330 TKPSIAGFGMNWQQC
+330 TKPKIAQYGLNFQHCLNQTFMSPDFSFEGF
-345 NNMIFVGLSDSYEQY
+345 
-360 YQAIRRCW
+360 YQAVRRSH
-368 RFGQTKEVN
+368 RFGKKGDVTVN
-377 VYIILSAKE
+377 
-386 GTVKENIAR
+386 
-395 KEEDAKYMQSQMVEL
+395 
-410 TKEITQKELHSTSR
+410 
-424 IVTEYIPQI
+424 IVTTDTMQNVISIIKEKEKQFKQMQQL
-433 EMILPKLEEMKCKL
+433 MINNQTLWNNQNSQLYTAIA

>member
-1 MNEYQEFLKQ
+1 MNEYQEFLKS
-11 KQKAKEHKG
+11 KQKSKEHKG
-20 FAALP
+20 FASLP

-32 FQQFIVEHNLS
+32 FQQFIVERNLS

-54 LGKTVMELE
+54 LGKTIMELE

-79 APLVVVAQTQREAE
+79 APLVVVAQTKRESE

-140 FKYFHN
+140 FEYFHN

-201 DKIFWQWMAS
+201 IEKFYQFVSS
-211 WCVFI
+211 WAI
-216 DNPNSLGYEIEGYK
+216 MLTNPADIGYPMQGYDLSEVIYK
-230 LPKLNIFEIIADGT
+230 EHQIIT
-244 DFSNDKLTLTQRR
+244 ENDFSNGMLFPSLAVSATDFNKELRRTKEQR
-257 NVRKET
+257 
-263 LNIRCQKA
+263 IAKA
-271 ADIVNSSDEQ
+271 IEIANANEEPHIV
-281 WLIWCSLND
+281 WVKHND
-290 ESAKLK
+290 EGK
-296 EYINESYEV
+296 EVTAGIRGAVEV
-305 KGSDNS
+305 SGSD
-311 KYKAETMIK
+311 KPEEKAQKLLDFVDGK
-320 FSNNEIKSLV
+320 FRVLV
-330 TKPSIAGFGMNWQQC
+330 TKPKIAQYGLNFQHCLNQTFMSPDFSFEGF
-345 NNMIFVGLSDSYEQY
+345 
-360 YQAIRRCW
+360 YQAVRRSH
-368 RFGQTKEVN
+368 RFGKKGDVTVN
-377 VYIILSAKE
+377 
-386 GTVKENIAR
+386 
-395 KEEDAKYMQSQMVEL
+395 
-410 TKEITQKELHSTSR
+410 
-424 IVTEYIPQI
+424 IVTTDTMQNVISIIKEKEKQFKQMQQL
-433 EMILPKLEEMKCKL
+433 MINNQTLWNNQNSQLYTAIA

>member
-1 MNEYQEFLKQ
+1 MNEYQEFLKS

-32 FQQFIVEHNLS
+32 FQQFIVERNLS

-79 APLVVVAQTQREAE
+79 APLVVVAQTKREAE

-115 LEYAGLIV
+115 QEYAGLIV

-134 QIKKQL
+134 EIKKQI
-140 FKYFHN
+140 FEYFHN

-201 DKIFWQWMAS
+201 IEKFYQFVSS
-211 WCVFI
+211 WAI
-216 DNPNSLGYEIEGYK
+216 MLTNPADIGYPMQGYDLSEVIYK
-230 LPKLNIFEIIADGT
+230 EHQIIT
-244 DFSNDKLTLTQRR
+244 ENDFSNGMLFPSLAVSATDFNKELRRTKEQR
-257 NVRKET
+257 
-263 LNIRCQKA
+263 IAKA
-271 ADIVNSSDEQ
+271 IEIANANEEPHIV
-281 WLIWCSLND
+281 WVKHND
-290 ESAKLK
+290 EGK
-296 EYINESYEV
+296 EVTAGIRGAVEV
-305 KGSDNS
+305 SGSD
-311 KYKAETMIK
+311 KPKEKAQKLLDFVDGK
-320 FSNNEIKSLV
+320 FRVLV
-330 TKPSIAGFGMNWQQC
+330 TKPKIAQYGLNFQHCLNQTFMSPDFSFEGF
-345 NNMIFVGLSDSYEQY
+345 
-360 YQAIRRCW
+360 YQAVRRSH
-368 RFGQTKEVN
+368 RFGKKGDVTVN
-377 VYIILSAKE
+377 
-386 GTVKENIAR
+386 
-395 KEEDAKYMQSQMVEL
+395 
-410 TKEITQKELHSTSR
+410 
-424 IVTEYIPQI
+424 IVTTDTMQNVISIIKEKEKQFKQMQQL
-433 EMILPKLEEMKCKL
+433 MINNQTLWNNQNSQLYTAIA

>member
-11 KQKAKEHKG
+11 KQKSKEHKG

-32 FQQFIVEHNLS
+32 FQQFIVERNLS

-134 QIKKQL
+134 KIKQQL
-140 FKYFHN
+140 FEYFHN

-201 DKIFWQWMAS
+201 IEKFYQFVSS
-211 WCVFI
+211 WAI
-216 DNPNSLGYEIEGYK
+216 MLTNPADIGYPMQGYDLSDVIYK
-230 LPKLNIFEIIADGT
+230 EHQIIT
-244 DFSNDKLTLTQRR
+244 ENDFSNGMLFPNLAVSATDFNKELRRTKEQR
-257 NVRKET
+257 
-263 LNIRCQKA
+263 IAKA
-271 ADIVNSSDEQ
+271 IEIANANEDPHIV
-281 WLIWCSLND
+281 WVKHND
-290 ESAKLK
+290 EGK
-296 EYINESYEV
+296 EVTAGIRGAVEV
-305 KGSDNS
+305 SGSD
-311 KYKAETMIK
+311 KPEEKAQKLLDFVDGK
-320 FSNNEIKSLV
+320 FRVLV
-330 TKPSIAGFGMNWQQC
+330 TKPKIAQYGLNFQHCLNQTFMSPDFSFEGF
-345 NNMIFVGLSDSYEQY
+345 
-360 YQAIRRCW
+360 YQAVRRSH
-368 RFGQTKEVN
+368 RFGKKGDVTVN
-377 VYIILSAKE
+377 
-386 GTVKENIAR
+386 
-395 KEEDAKYMQSQMVEL
+395 
-410 TKEITQKELHSTSR
+410 
-424 IVTEYIPQI
+424 IVTTDTMQNVISIIKEKEKQFKQMQQL
-433 EMILPKLEEMKCKL
+433 MINNQTLWNNQNSQLYTAIA

>member
-1 MNEYQEFLKQ
+1 MNEYQEFLKS

-32 FQQFIVEHNLS
+32 FQQFIVERNLS

-79 APLVVVAQTQREAE
+79 APLVVVAQTKREAE
-93 KFGFDLDKVTI
+93 KFGFDLDKITI

-115 LEYAGLIV
+115 QEYAGLIV

-140 FKYFHN
+140 FEYFHN

-190 HTSKWRLKGHA
+190 HTSKWRLKRHA
-201 DKIFWQWMAS
+201 VEKFYQFVSS
-211 WCVFI
+211 WAI
-216 DNPNSLGYEIEGYK
+216 MLTNPADIGYPMQGYDLSEVIYK
-230 LPKLNIFEIIADGT
+230 EHQLITEN
-244 DFSNDKLTLTQRR
+244 DFSNGMLFPNLAVSATDFNKELRRTKEQR
-257 NVRKET
+257 
-263 LNIRCQKA
+263 ISKA
-271 ADIVNSSDEQ
+271 IEIANANEEPHIV
-281 WLIWCSLND
+281 WVKHND
-290 ESAKLK
+290 EGK
-296 EYINESYEV
+296 EVTAGIHGAVEV
-305 KGSDNS
+305 SGSD
-311 KYKAETMIK
+311 KPEEKAQKLLDFVDGK
-320 FSNNEIKSLV
+320 FRVLV
-330 TKPSIAGFGMNWQQC
+330 TKPKIAQYGLNFQHCLNQTFMSPDFSFEGF
-345 NNMIFVGLSDSYEQY
+345 
-360 YQAIRRCW
+360 YQAVRRSH
-368 RFGQTKEVN
+368 RFGKKGDVTVN
-377 VYIILSAKE
+377 
-386 GTVKENIAR
+386 
-395 KEEDAKYMQSQMVEL
+395 
-410 TKEITQKELHSTSR
+410 
-424 IVTEYIPQI
+424 IVTTDTMQNVISIIKEKEKQFKQMQQL
-433 EMILPKLEEMKCKL
+433 MINNQTLWNNQNSQLYTVIA

>member
-32 FQQFIVEHNLS
+32 FQQFIVERNLS

-73 KPVLIL
+73 KPVLII
-79 APLVVVAQTQREAE
+79 APLVVVAQTKREAE

-104 TNFENLHNINP
+104 TNFENLHNVNP
-115 LEYAGLIV
+115 QEYAGLIV

-140 FKYFHN
+140 FEYFHN

-201 DKIFWQWMAS
+201 VEKFYQFVSS
-211 WCVFI
+211 WAI
-216 DNPNSLGYEIEGYK
+216 MLTNPADIGYPMQGYDLSEVIYK
-230 LPKLNIFEIIADGT
+230 EHQLITEN
-244 DFSNDKLTLTQRR
+244 DFSNGMLFPSLAVSATDFNKELRRTKEQR
-257 NVRKET
+257 
-263 LNIRCQKA
+263 IAKA
-271 ADIVNSSDEQ
+271 IEIANANEEPHIV
-281 WLIWCSLND
+281 WVKHND
-290 ESAKLK
+290 EGK
-296 EYINESYEV
+296 EVTAGIRGAVEV
-305 KGSDNS
+305 SGSD
-311 KYKAETMIK
+311 KPEEKAQKLLDFVDGK
-320 FSNNEIKSLV
+320 FRVLV
-330 TKPSIAGFGMNWQQC
+330 TKPKIAQYGLNFQHCLNQTFMSPDFSFEGF
-345 NNMIFVGLSDSYEQY
+345 
-360 YQAIRRCW
+360 YQAVRRSH
-368 RFGQTKEVN
+368 RFGKKGDVTVN
-377 VYIILSAKE
+377 
-386 GTVKENIAR
+386 
-395 KEEDAKYMQSQMVEL
+395 
-410 TKEITQKELHSTSR
+410 
-424 IVTEYIPQI
+424 IVTTDTMQNVISIIKEKEKQFKQMQQL
-433 EMILPKLEEMKCKL
+433 MINNQTLWNNQNSQLYTAIA

>member
-32 FQQFIVEHNLS
+32 FQQFIVERNLN

-73 KPVLIL
+73 KPVIIL
-79 APLVVVAQTQREAE
+79 APLVVVAQTKREAE

-104 TNFENLHNINP
+104 TNFENLHNVNP
-115 LEYAGLIV
+115 QEYTGLIV

-140 FKYFHN
+140 FEYFHN

-201 DKIFWQWMAS
+201 IEKFYQFVSDWAIMLT
-211 WCVFI
+211 
-216 DNPNSLGYEIEGYK
+216 NPSDIGYPMQGYDLSEVIYK
-230 LPKLNIFEIIADGT
+230 EHQLITEN
-244 DFSNDKLTLTQRR
+244 DFSNGMLFPSLAVSATEFNKELRRTKEQR
-257 NVRKET
+257 
-263 LNIRCQKA
+263 IAKA
-271 ADIVNSSDEQ
+271 IEIANA
-281 WLIWCSLND
+281 ND
-290 ESAKLK
+290 EPHIVWVKHNDEGK
-296 EYINESYEV
+296 EVTAGIRGAVEV
-305 KGSDNS
+305 SGSD
-311 KYKAETMIK
+311 KPEEKAQKLLDFVDGK
-320 FSNNEIKSLV
+320 FRVLV
-330 TKPSIAGFGMNWQQC
+330 TKPKIAQYGLNFQHCLNQTFMSPDFSFEGF
-345 NNMIFVGLSDSYEQY
+345 
-360 YQAIRRCW
+360 YQAVRRSH
-368 RFGQTKEVN
+368 RFGKKGDVTVN
-377 VYIILSAKE
+377 
-386 GTVKENIAR
+386 
-395 KEEDAKYMQSQMVEL
+395 
-410 TKEITQKELHSTSR
+410 
-424 IVTEYIPQI
+424 IVTTDTMQNVISIIREKEKQFKQMQQL
-433 EMILPKLEEMKCKL
+433 MINNQTLWNNQNSQLYTAIA

>member
-32 FQQFIVEHNLS
+32 FQQFIVERNLS

-54 LGKTVMELE
+54 LGKTIMELE

-79 APLVVVAQTQREAE
+79 APLVVVAQTKREAE

-115 LEYAGLIV
+115 QEYAGLIV

-140 FKYFHN
+140 FEYFHN

-201 DKIFWQWMAS
+201 VERFYQFVSS
-211 WCVFI
+211 WAI
-216 DNPNSLGYEIEGYK
+216 MLTNPADIGYPMQGYDLSEVIYK
-230 LPKLNIFEIIADGT
+230 EHQLITEN
-244 DFSNDKLTLTQRR
+244 DFSNGMLFPSLAVSATDFNKELRRTKEQR
-257 NVRKET
+257 
-263 LNIRCQKA
+263 IAKA
-271 ADIVNSSDEQ
+271 IEIANANEDPHIV
-281 WLIWCSLND
+281 WVKHND
-290 ESAKLK
+290 EGK
-296 EYINESYEV
+296 EVTAGIHGAVEV
-305 KGSDNS
+305 SGSD
-311 KYKAETMIK
+311 KPEEKAQKLLDFVDGK
-320 FSNNEIKSLV
+320 FRVLV
-330 TKPSIAGFGMNWQQC
+330 TKPKIAQYGLNFQHCLNQTFMSPDFSFEGF
-345 NNMIFVGLSDSYEQY
+345 
-360 YQAIRRCW
+360 YQAVRRSH
-368 RFGQTKEVN
+368 RFGKKGDVTVNIVTTDTMQNVISIIKE
-377 VYIILSAKE
+377 
-386 GTVKENIAR
+386 KENQFKQMQQLMINNQTLWNNQNSQLYTAIA
-395 KEEDAKYMQSQMVEL
+395 
-410 TKEITQKELHSTSR
+410 
-424 IVTEYIPQI
+424 
-433 EMILPKLEEMKCKL
+433 

>member
-32 FQQFIVEHNLS
+32 FQQFIVERNLS

-79 APLVVVAQTQREAE
+79 APLVVVAQTKREAE
-93 KFGFDLDKVTI
+93 KFGFDLDKITI

-134 QIKKQL
+134 KIKQQL
-140 FKYFHN
+140 FEYFHN

-201 DKIFWQWMAS
+201 VEKFYQFVSEWAIMLT
-211 WCVFI
+211 
-216 DNPNSLGYEIEGYK
+216 NPADIGYPMQGYDLSEVIYK
-230 LPKLNIFEIIADGT
+230 EHQIIT
-244 DFSNDKLTLTQRR
+244 ENDFSNGMLFPNLAVSATDFNKELRRTKEQR
-257 NVRKET
+257 
-263 LNIRCQKA
+263 IAKA
-271 ADIVNSSDEQ
+271 IEIANANEDPHIV
-281 WLIWCSLND
+281 WVKHND
-290 ESAKLK
+290 EGK
-296 EYINESYEV
+296 EVTAGIHGAVEV
-305 KGSDNS
+305 SGSD
-311 KYKAETMIK
+311 KPEEKAQKLLDFVDGK
-320 FSNNEIKSLV
+320 FRVLV
-330 TKPSIAGFGMNWQQC
+330 TKPKIAQYGLNFQHCLNQTFMSPDFSFEGF
-345 NNMIFVGLSDSYEQY
+345 
-360 YQAIRRCW
+360 YQAVRRSH
-368 RFGQTKEVN
+368 RFGKKGDVTVN
-377 VYIILSAKE
+377 
-386 GTVKENIAR
+386 
-395 KEEDAKYMQSQMVEL
+395 
-410 TKEITQKELHSTSR
+410 
-424 IVTEYIPQI
+424 IVTTDTMQNVISIIREKEKQFKQMQQL
-433 EMILPKLEEMKCKL
+433 MINNQTLWNNQNSQLYTATA

>member
-32 FQQFIVEHNLS
+32 FQQFIVERNLS

-79 APLVVVAQTQREAE
+79 APLVVVAQTKRESE

-140 FKYFHN
+140 FEYFHN

-201 DKIFWQWMAS
+201 VEKFYQFVSDWAIMLT
-211 WCVFI
+211 
-216 DNPNSLGYEIEGYK
+216 NPADIGYPMQGYDLSEVIYK
-230 LPKLNIFEIIADGT
+230 EHQLITEN
-244 DFSNDKLTLTQRR
+244 DFSNGMLFPSLAVSATDFNKELRRTKDQR
-257 NVRKET
+257 
-263 LNIRCQKA
+263 IAKA
-271 ADIVNSSDEQ
+271 IEIANANEEPHIV
-281 WLIWCSLND
+281 WVKHND
-290 ESAKLK
+290 EGK
-296 EYINESYEV
+296 EVTAGIRGAVEV
-305 KGSDNS
+305 SGSD
-311 KYKAETMIK
+311 KPEEKAQKLLDFVDGK
-320 FSNNEIKSLV
+320 FRVLV
-330 TKPSIAGFGMNWQQC
+330 TKPKIAQYGLNFQHCLNQTFMSPDFSFEGF
-345 NNMIFVGLSDSYEQY
+345 
-360 YQAIRRCW
+360 YQAVRRSH
-368 RFGQTKEVN
+368 RFGKKGDVTVN
-377 VYIILSAKE
+377 
-386 GTVKENIAR
+386 
-395 KEEDAKYMQSQMVEL
+395 
-410 TKEITQKELHSTSR
+410 
-424 IVTEYIPQI
+424 IVTTDTMQNVISIIREKEKQFKQMQQL
-433 EMILPKLEEMKCKL
+433 MINNQTLWNNQNSQLYTAIA